1 MGSIE
6 RRLAKLEAGR
16 PKNGFTLV
24 DGSRYVYDPDTV
36 WKELFIPTVD
46 ETINCDYEGRP
57 RPAPPALLQALARAK
72 DRRHAIA
79 QIYPE
84 WRYRPPMCG
93 YDLEAL
99 VESGVFV
106 AVPLVK
112 GYPVI
117 EAPPEPAPPEAP

>member
-1 MGSIE
+1 MGPIE

-16 PKNGFTLV
+16 GKSGFTLV
-24 DGSRYVYDPDTV
+24 DGSRYHYDPAEV
-36 WKELFIPTVD
+36 WKELFIPTMD

-57 RPAPPALLQALARAK
+57 RPPAPPLLQALARAK
-72 DRRHAIA
+72 DRRQAIA

-93 YDLEAL
+93 YDLTAL
-99 VESGVFV
+99 VERGELV

-117 EAPPEPAPPEAP
+117 EAEGA